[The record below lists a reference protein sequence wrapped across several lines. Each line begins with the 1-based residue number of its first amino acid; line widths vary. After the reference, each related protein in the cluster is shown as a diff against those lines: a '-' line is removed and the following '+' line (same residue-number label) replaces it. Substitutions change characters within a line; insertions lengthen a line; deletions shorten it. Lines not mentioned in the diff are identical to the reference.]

1 MTFQHVWGG
10 ANAPDIHSAISQWV
24 SLHSFG
30 HPGNVWD
37 SATSYGVL
45 KDGKPIA
52 GVVYHD
58 YKPSCGTI
66 QYSGAS
72 INRAWLQGPTLHNM
86 FSYMFDIAGC
96 QTVLTG
102 NAESNTGLHGIL
114 ERLDHKKHIIES
126 AWGEGQDLYLWTLTR
141 ERWLANRL
149 MQRSRRRA
157 EEIENV

>member
-1 MTFQHVWGG
+1 VTQYVWGG
-10 ANAPDIHSAISQWV
+10 ADNRVVHDAISQWV

-30 HPGNVWD
+30 HPDNTWPD
-37 SATSYGVL
+37 STSYGVL

-52 GVVYHD
+52 GMVFHD
-58 YKPSCGTI
+58 YKPACGTI
-66 QYSGAS
+66 QYSGAA
-72 INRAWLQGPTLHNM
+72 INRQWLQGPALHHI
-86 FSYMFDIAGC
+86 FSYVFDGIGC

-102 NAESNTGLHGIL
+102 NAENNTGLHSIL
-114 ERLDHKKHIIES
+114 ERLDHKKHVIER